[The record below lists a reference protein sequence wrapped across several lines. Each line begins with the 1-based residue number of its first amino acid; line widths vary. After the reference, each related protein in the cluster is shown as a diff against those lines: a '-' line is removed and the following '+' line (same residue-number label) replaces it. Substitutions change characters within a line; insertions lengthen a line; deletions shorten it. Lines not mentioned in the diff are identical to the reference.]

1 MKLDFKEFGKNVGLP
16 MAGLVLM
23 VVSYIVNGK
32 NSEVKLNDVVEKKI
46 AEALAKKTKES

>member
-23 VVSYIVNGK
+23 VASYIVNGK
-32 NSEVKLNDVVEKKI
+32 NSEAKMTSTIENKV